1 LTGSLSVNLQ
11 VILLPLKII
20 DDSFGNSPPV
30 PPNGTVGVP
39 YQAFFLSGAGGTQQG
54 YQWTIT
60 GSLPPGITAGPPA
73 GCTPPGCALEFSGTP
88 TSAGNTQISL
98 QLNDSGGNKVSTPL
112 AFVIN
117 PAPPQPV
124 APTADSVTPASGA
137 GTSQS
142 FTFKYSSVNAYAY
155 LKTMYG
161 MIDST
166 LSNTSSCSLEYQQS
180 GNRLYLYNDAG
191 TALLGPVT
199 PGVAGT
205 LSNSQCSVNAGA
217 TSVSGSGNTLSL
229 KVAVS
234 FTPAFAGL
242 KNVYGYALDN
252 GNLYSGWKTLG
263 TWNTALQSVA
273 PTADSVTPA
282 GGAGTSQSF
291 TFKYSSVNT
300 YGYLKTLYGL
310 IDTTLSNASSCS
322 LEYQQ
327 SSNLLYL
334 YNDAGSALLG
344 PVTPGGAGTLSN
356 NQCTLNAGA
365 SSVSGSGNTLT
376 LKAALSFAAAFG
388 GLRNVYG
395 YALDNGNLNSGW
407 KTLGI
412 WNAAAPLVVAPTAD
426 SVTPAGG
433 AGTSQSFTFKYSSV
447 NTYGYLKTMYGLIN
461 TTLSNASSCS
471 LEYQQSSNQLYLY
484 NDAGSALLG
493 PMTPGVAGTLSDSQ
507 CTVNAGASTVSGSG
521 NTLSLKVAVS
531 FTPAFAGLK
540 NVYGYALDNGNL
552 NSGWKTMGIWNTGP
566 QSIPPTADSVTPA
579 GGAGTSQSFTFKYS
593 SVNTYGYLNTMY
605 GLINTTLS
613 NTSACSMQYRQAGN
627 LLYLY
632 NDAGTALLGP
642 MTLGVA
648 GTLSNSQCT
657 LDAGASSVSGSGNT
671 LSLKAAVSFTPAFA
685 GLKNVYGYANDN
697 GNLYSGWKTL
707 GTWNT
712 AAP

>member
-1 LTGSLSVNLQ
+1 
-11 VILLPLKII
+11 
-20 DDSFGNSPPV
+20 
-30 PPNGTVGVP
+30 
-39 YQAFFLSGAGGTQQG
+39 
-54 YQWTIT
+54 
-60 GSLPPGITAGPPA
+60 
-73 GCTPPGCALEFSGTP
+73 
-88 TSAGNTQISL
+88 
-98 QLNDSGGNKVSTPL
+98 
-112 AFVIN
+112 
-117 PAPPQPV
+117 
-124 APTADSVTPASGA
+124 
-137 GTSQS
+137 
-142 FTFKYSSVNAYAY
+142 
-155 LKTMYG
+155 
-161 MIDST
+161 
-166 LSNTSSCSLEYQQS
+166 
-180 GNRLYLYNDAG
+180 
-191 TALLGPVT
+191 
-199 PGVAGT
+199 
-205 LSNSQCSVNAGA
+205 
-217 TSVSGSGNTLSL
+217 
-229 KVAVS
+229 
-234 FTPAFAGL
+234 
-242 KNVYGYALDN
+242 
-252 GNLYSGWKTLG
+252 LYSGWKTLG

-407 KTLGI
+407 KT
-412 WNAAAPLVVAPTAD
+412 
-426 SVTPAGG
+426 
-433 AGTSQSFTFKYSSV
+433 
-447 NTYGYLKTMYGLIN
+447 
-461 TTLSNASSCS
+461 
-471 LEYQQSSNQLYLY
+471 
-484 NDAGSALLG
+484 
-493 PMTPGVAGTLSDSQ
+493 
-507 CTVNAGASTVSGSG
+507 
-521 NTLSLKVAVS
+521 
-531 FTPAFAGLK
+531 
-540 NVYGYALDNGNL
+540 
-552 NSGWKTMGIWNTGP
+552 MGIWNTGP

-671 LSLKAAVSFTPAFA
+671 LSLKAAVSFTPA
-685 GLKNVYGYANDN
+685 NDN